1 MDLEKGG
8 RAAIERMVEAYGY
21 TTRQALCDHLGV
33 SKSTLATRYMR
44 DSFPSE
50 WVIQCALET
59 GVSLDWLVTGVGSA
73 HNDLARD
80 IVRLPHQKIVDGK
93 LRDASSYFFD
103 KALLPQ
109 GITKPIIISD
119 LTNSYLVEMEFNE
132 IIDGRWIVEIEGK
145 TSTRELTRIPIGKVQ
160 VSSEQTSFECM
171 LDDIK
176 PIARCYYQLLADV

>member
-59 GVSLDWLVTGVGSA
+59 SVSLKWLVTGEGAMFTPDKS
-73 HNDLARD
+73 D
-80 IVRLPHQKIVDGK
+80 IAFIETKKIIDGALLDSGHRL
-93 LRDASSYFFD
+93 FD
-103 KALLPQ
+103 RALLP
-109 GITKPIIISD
+109 
-119 LTNSYLVEMEFNE
+119 TNTTSLLLIEDKDATYIVDKEFNE
-132 IIDGRWIVEIEGK
+132 ITDGTWLIN
-145 TSTRELTRIPIGKVQ
+145 
-160 VSSEQTSFECM
+160 
-171 LDDIK
+171 LDEKISIRN
-176 PIARCYYQLLADV
+176 IARLPNNKIRVSNDSVTFDCLINDITPLARVIKSII